1 MRHPAPPATPS
12 SISLP
17 PPPQRGPLSLEQAF
31 RRRRSLR
38 EFSDQPLS
46 LEPISAL
53 LWAAQGLTDSR
64 GHRAAP
70 SAGALYPL
78 EIYAVQADGVFH
90 YDPRSHGLKRLRAD
104 DARRAL
110 CAAALDQ
117 EMILQAPLTVVI
129 AAVYARIE
137 VKYGRERGPRYVHME
152 VGHAAQNVLLQAAAL
167 GLGAVVVGAF
177 DDDRVAAVL
186 GLPADHAPLYLIP
199 IGHSP

>member
-17 PPPQRGPLSLEQAF
+17 PPP
-31 RRRRSLR
+31 
-38 EFSDQPLS
+38 
-46 LEPISAL
+46 
-53 LWAAQGLTDSR
+53 
-64 GHRAAP
+64 
-70 SAGALYPL
+70 
-78 EIYAVQADGVFH
+78 
-90 YDPRSHGLKRLRAD
+90 PRGLKRLRAD

-167 GLGAVVVGAF
+167 GLGAVGGGAF
-177 DDDRVAAVL
+177 DEARGAAVL
-186 GLPADHAPLYLIP
+186 GLPADPAPLSLIP
-199 IGHSP
+199 P